1 MNLDF
6 FFEDEEHT
14 IGKDRPSDYKVP
26 QAITDISNG
35 SVSLSEASQSV
46 FSCRM
51 WQWYDIYKQWLR
63 NGSQGSMFEQP
74 TLEESELELSNH
86 FRQVFKAIRT
96 DLVKN
101 STVTVE
107 GKVYDADEDSQRRL
121 MAAVLSAV
129 DDVETTI
136 WVLNDNTTT
145 QLNRPQLQTILR
157 ACTLQMASIWVPE

>member
-14 IGKDRPSDYKVP
+14 IEKDRPSDYKVP
-26 QAITDISNG
+26 QAITEVSNS
-35 SVSLSEASQSV
+35 SVSLSEASQKV

-51 WQWYDIYKQWLR
+51 WQWYDIYKQWLK

-74 TLEESELELSNH
+74 TLEESELELSTH

-101 STVTVE
+101 STVTID
-107 GKVYDADEDSQRRL
+107 GKVYDADEDSQHRL
-121 MAAVLSAV
+121 MAAMLSAV

-136 WVLNDNTTT
+136 WVLHDNTTT
-145 QLNRPQLQTILR
+145 QLNRPQIQTILR